1 MANARCFV
9 PRTEPGQRRFG
20 HAGRDQQHR
29 QPAAATPPS
38 TAEIP
43 QAAAPE
49 EPPKATVESAPAPAD
64 QDDTQAA
71 PAYQDSS
78 EIARYQEEQSGPNA
92 QQLRSLQEFV
102 SEGEISSPIG
112 IQLREARRKLN
123 SGEEA
128 DGLLVVDVK
137 NGSPAAGAGVH
148 SYHRAVHNAL
158 SGAALIGSMFFPPA
172 ILLLPA
178 LDYAQIGESYDM
190 IIGVDGARVTNFLD
204 FSDKM
209 RDLRAGE
216 LVYLSVVRDGKR
228 MQIAVPVPN
237 DVSQSNY

>member
-1 MANARCFV
+1 V
-9 PRTEPGQRRFG
+9 PPT
-20 HAGRDQQHR
+20 
-29 QPAAATPPS
+29 
-38 TAEIP
+38 
-43 QAAAPE
+43 
-49 EPPKATVESAPAPAD
+49 ATVDTAPAPAD
-64 QDDTQAA
+64 QDNGQAA
-71 PAYQDSS
+71 PSYQDSS
-78 EIARYQEEQSGPNA
+78 EIAKYQEEQAGPNA

-128 DGLLVVDVK
+128 DGLLVVEVK
-137 NGSPAAGAGVH
+137 DGSPAAGAGVH
-148 SYHRAVHNAL
+148 GYHRAVHNAL
-158 SGAALIGSMFFPPA
+158 SGAALVGAMFFPPA

-190 IIGVDGARVTNFLD
+190 IIGVDGSRVTNFLD
-204 FSDKM
+204 FSDRM

-237 DVSQSNY
+237 DVDTANY